1 MFFSAIINEIKIKME
16 EGTSPP
22 PQINGSTPLYFGRS
36 QNESPDPNVNPA
48 TPATAMIRP
57 NMKKT
62 LK

>member
-1 MFFSAIINEIKIKME
+1 MLSSAITNEIKIKME

-22 PQINGSTPLYFGRS
+22 PQIKGSTPRYFGRS

>member
-1 MFFSAIINEIKIKME
+1 MFFSAIIKEIKIKME